1 MQPSADPHGGSL
13 LVVDDDEI
21 LRAIMRTTLE
31 QDGFTIAEA
40 ADGEAAFEMCA
51 STRPD
56 LVIADVV
63 MPNMDGFEL
72 CLALRR
78 RPPTAHLP
86 ILMATA
92 LDDAPSIARAY
103 ACGATD
109 FIAKPIS
116 WMLLAHR
123 VRHMLRAARAFAD
136 LRANLASL
144 LAIKEAAEAANR
156 SKTRFLANMSHE
168 LRTPLNAII
177 GFSSMMRDET
187 LGPMP
192 AVYRD
197 YPNLVAESGEHL
209 LGIIN
214 TVLEISRAEI
224 SEVALERGEIDIA
237 GVVRFSIDQVKAMAR
252 RADVALSVE
261 LAPGLPGLHA
271 DGAKLRQVL
280 INLVSNGIKF
290 TRAGGRVMLQVEPD
304 RHGGIA
310 FVIQDTG
317 IGIRP
322 EDIALALTP
331 FGQIDAGLARQ
342 HDGVGL
348 GLPLS
353 KRLVELHGG
362 TLEIASVP
370 GQGTTVTVRLPRTG
384 HSEIEPGR

>member
-78 RPPTAHLP
+78 RAPTAHLP

-116 WMLLAHR
+116 WRLLAHR

-136 LRANLASL
+136 LQANQARL
-144 LAIKEAAEAANR
+144 LATKEAAEAANR
-156 SKTRFLANMSHE
+156 AKTRFLANMSHE

-177 GFSSMMRDET
+177 GFSSMMRDEI

-224 SEVALERGEIDIA
+224 SEAALERGEIDIA

-261 LAPGLPGLHA
+261 LAPGLPRLHA

-290 TRAGGRVMLQVEPD
+290 TRAGGRVVLQVAPD

-331 FGQIDAGLARQ
+331 FGQIDAGQARQ

-362 TLEIASVP
+362 TLEIASVL

-384 HSEIEPGR
+384 HGEIELGP